1 MSNVGHLIATAQH
14 FLGDGEEV
22 VAAGVF
28 GLQDDYAAIAVAGAA
43 TGAAVDAATSN
54 DPVAGALAAG
64 ITVHATRDAVAKSKD
79 LTVRTLVAV
88 TQERIHVMDYPDSGH
103 PSVEFMSFDRATSVV
118 QITKFGLSRHLNLA
132 DPNTTQQIGL
142 TGSTA
147 FYSQEAAGDKL
158 VLHLLGG

>member
-1 MSNVGHLIATAQH
+1 MS
-14 FLGDGEEV
+14 
-22 VAAGVF
+22 
-28 GLQDDYAAIAVAGAA
+28 
-43 TGAAVDAATSN
+43 SN

-64 ITVHATRDAVAKSKD
+64 ITVHATRDAVAKSKG
-79 LTVRTLVAV
+79 LTVRMLVAV
-88 TQERIHVMDYPDSGH
+88 TKQRIHVMDYSDTGH

-132 DPNTTQQIGL
+132 DPKTTQQIGL

>member
-1 MSNVGHLIATAQH
+1 MSNVEHLIAAAQQ

-22 VAAGVF
+22 IAAGVF

-54 DPVAGALAAG
+54 DPVA
-64 ITVHATRDAVAKSKD
+64 ATRDAVAKSKG
-79 LTVRTLVAV
+79 LTVRMLVAV
-88 TQERIHVMDYPDSGH
+88 TAQRIHVMDYPDSGH
-103 PSVEFMSFDRATSVV
+103 PSVEFMSFDRAKSVV